1 MYLSAPIIQIPI
13 PLYRTNLLP
22 LGNGVKC
29 QVFLDEETQF
39 VYKYF
44 TRSFERPNRD
54 LLTAVSAYE
63 EVDVDEVAETLS
75 VLKYVTSI

>member
-1 MYLSAPIIQIPI
+1 M
-13 PLYRTNLLP
+13 
-22 LGNGVKC
+22 
-29 QVFLDEETQF
+29 
-39 VYKYF
+39 YKYF

-75 VLKYVTSI
+75 VLKYKYITTPTAVITNRRKLYSFVESSRHLKEIAQ